1 MAGVNTDRHSDDDVS
16 RLFARAL
23 DHALEFIKRSPAG
36 SLMMNSVTHKHLG
49 ESTDG
54 VELLD
59 RAEQLH
65 AFAWQA
71 VKEEEVETP
80 EGKGEDSGK
89 SEDSGES
96 EEADEP
102 EADTTSDSEA
112 AAAKPEQ
119 EEDGS

>member
-1 MAGVNTDRHSDDDVS
+1 MLLAGVNTDRHSDDDVS

-71 VKEEEVETP
+71 VKEEEEETP
-80 EGKGEDSGK
+80 KGKV
-89 SEDSGES
+89 EDSGES

-102 EADTTSDSEA
+102 EADTASDSEA
-112 AAAKPEQ
+112 AAAKSEQ